1 MPQSHSFIELA
12 LWVFPRWRDHNRRCA
27 VAQAVSGASA
37 IGKSSGTIPD
47 PVTACVKHG
56 RINRISSVRLI
67 TGGWTMESGGY
78 MGDLSM
84 RNQDLCLDKLGQPT
98 GYIAWYLNPFCHKW
112 VSTNNMINMMCF
124 CSQPERYIVFCF
136 FGNVSQRGRT
146 KAIRIPMCQTPS
158 MKMISKLIVRQNPIL
173 LFFCLLKYYL
183 IYPIGVP

>member
-136 FGNVSQRGRT
+136 LAMYLRGGEPKQSGSLCARLLQWKWSQNWLWD
-146 KAIRIPMCQTPS
+146 KIQFCC
-158 MKMISKLIVRQNPIL
+158 
-173 LFFCLLKYYL
+173 FFVC
-183 IYPIGVP
+183 